1 MYYINFTISQNYKMQ
16 KKKIAIID
24 DHVLFLTGIA
34 ELIKKEFKAE
44 TTVFSIPQEFLA
56 NNITDLDLLITDI
69 EMDRVSGVDLV
80 SKLRERNVKYP
91 ILVISMH
98 NKLSV
103 IKKCKQLGVNG
114 YLLKDDSNNILF
126 EAINSLFRGET
137 YFSEKVT
144 KTLESVKEY
153 DKDLT
158 PREEEIIRCLT
169 KGMESKEIADN
180 LFISVNTV
188 KTHRRNLKSKLGLET
203 TADII
208 KYAIDNFIFKEKEY
222 K

>member
-1 MYYINFTISQNYKMQ
+1 MQ

-44 TTVFSIPQEFLA
+44 ISVFSTPREFLA
-56 NNITDLDLLITDI
+56 NSMSDLDLLITDI
-69 EMDRVSGVDLV
+69 EMGGLSGIDVV
-80 SKLRERNVKYP
+80 SKLKERNTEFP

-114 YLLKDDSNNILF
+114 YLLKDDSNRILF
-126 EAINSLFRGET
+126 EAINCLFSGGT

-144 KTLESVKEY
+144 KTLEKVKEY

-208 KYAIDNFIFKEKEY
+208 KYAIDNFIIEKNI
-222 K
+222 